1 MDQEQSE
8 KLSWGTVTIAV
19 YNQTCQENN
28 VAFPFLFCVLFL
40 LSQDLKKLRRIRKW
54 QLLRRSYYCRYAEGE
69 KSHSGKI
76 SWRGTVDSREILNLG
91 SNTWIDWVQ
100 TCRQLWHCFLSHFLE
115 LMTPLDW
122 ASHCQIE
129 PVLPLFQGTRN
140 FAAACQL
147 LEGGR
152 LYHWQLPHD
161 GLSRRTMVWGFLPQ
175 EGCDVPSLPL
185 QECRWGCGT
194 SWEWEPLVI

>member
-115 LMTPLDW
+115 LTDTPRLGITLSNRTCAAFVSGNKKFCCCLS
-122 ASHCQIE
+122 ASW
-129 PVLPLFQGTRN
+129 
-140 FAAACQL
+140 
-147 LEGGR
+147 GR
-152 LYHWQLPHD
+152 
-161 GLSRRTMVWGFLPQ
+161 
-175 EGCDVPSLPL
+175 
-185 QECRWGCGT
+185 
-194 SWEWEPLVI
+194 